1 MCAVALAGLAVSAI
15 GADDATPKVSVTV
28 QDGDTLVIKV
38 PAGWDQTQTHSALAP
53 TITMHPKNQEAE
65 LKITF
70 IADPKGELGK
80 KDHLEKAVRAA
91 AQQYVKGSVEKANK
105 LQSLDS
111 KNGTCVYAEF
121 TDAAWVGKQAPPGKY
136 KVVAT
141 GVMSFGKTAAAFT
154 LLGNSFDDKSFVAG
168 KEILQGDI
176 AVKKE

>member
-1 MCAVALAGLAVSAI
+1 VRRYSVDSAFSFIPFTNSGEAAMLLHKSAARACISAVALAALAVSAI

-38 PAGWDQTQTHSALAP
+38 PAGWDRTQTHASNAP

-91 AQQYVKGSVEKANK
+91 AQQYVKGSVEKQINFKASSQRMEPVYMRNSRTLPWSENNHLLANTT
-105 LQSLDS
+105 SWPR
-111 KNGTCVYAEF
+111 V
-121 TDAAWVGKQAPPGKY
+121 
-136 KVVAT
+136 
-141 GVMSFGKTAAAFT
+141 
-154 LLGNSFDDKSFVAG
+154 
-168 KEILQGDI
+168 
-176 AVKKE
+176 